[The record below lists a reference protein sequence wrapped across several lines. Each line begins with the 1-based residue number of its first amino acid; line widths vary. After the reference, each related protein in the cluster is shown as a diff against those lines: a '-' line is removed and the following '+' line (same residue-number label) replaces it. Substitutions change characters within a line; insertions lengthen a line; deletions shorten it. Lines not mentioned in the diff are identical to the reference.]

1 MNGPS
6 VLTRHAPRVAAALT
20 ALLCAAGAMAQAAF
34 PNRPIQ
40 LIVPYSA
47 GSQNDA
53 VVRALSEGLQQELGQ
68 PIVLVNKGGAGTLIG
83 TQFVSRAEPDG
94 HTIMLGSSTITV
106 QPAIN
111 PRFTVDVLSDLTPI
125 VEAVRGDFVLAGR
138 SNLPARTMAEFVA
151 HAKANPGKLTYG
163 TTGAGTSPHV
173 LMEYFAATTGTD
185 FLHVPFQG
193 SGDALNAVLAGN
205 VDIMDNTVFTLKPHI
220 DSGKLIAW
228 AVTSAKRSPMLPDV
242 PTVAE
247 SGYPGFNITYW
258 TGFFGPPKM
267 PPEVLAKLN
276 AAFVKTLRNPEVV
289 KRLAAMGLA
298 PVGNTPAEF
307 NDNLRRE
314 LVTWKKLVVERKLK
328 VD

>member
-1 MNGPS
+1 MIDCS
-6 VLTRHAPRVAAALT
+6 ILVRHAARAAA
-20 ALLCAAGAMAQAAF
+20 AAAGLLLACGAMAQAAF

-94 HTIMLGSSTITV
+94 HTIMLASSTITV

-111 PRFTVDVLSDLTPI
+111 PQFNLNVLNDLTPI
-125 VEAVRGDFVLAGR
+125 VEALRGEFVLAGR
-138 SNLPARTMAEFVA
+138 SSLGAKTLQEFVA
-151 HAKANPGKLTYG
+151 YARANPGKLSYG
-163 TTGAGTSPHV
+163 TNGRGTSPHV
-173 LMEYFAATTGTD
+173 LMEYFAATTGTE

-193 SGDALNAVLAGN
+193 TGDAINAFMSGSI
-205 VDIMDNTVFTLKPHI
+205 DILGSTVSALKPQI
-220 DSGKLIAW
+220 EAGKMTAW
-228 AVTSAKRSPMLPDV
+228 AVTSAKRSPMMPNL

-267 PPEVLAKLN
+267 PPAVLAKLN
-276 AAFVKTLRNPEVV
+276 AAFVKTLQRPDVIQ
-289 KRLAAMGLA
+289 RFAAMGLT
-298 PVGNTPAEF
+298 PVGGTPNEF
-307 NDNLRRE
+307 RDNLSRE
-314 LVTWKKLVVERKLK
+314 LATWKKLVVERKLSM
-328 VD
+328 D